1 MCMGNKMGTR
11 LNIAELEPGQLNS
24 ECITIM
30 TMFARELERHNGE
43 VVRLTE
49 RGVMR
54 DIIRHAHDKPSAKLE
69 ALYDRL
75 KVAIKRF
82 INSAEFDIRAHEESF
97 MAQNARLA
105 ERLDD
110 PTKGATTRH

>member
-1 MCMGNKMGTR
+1 MCKGNEMGTK

-30 TMFARELERHNGE
+30 TMFARELERHNGK

-54 DIIRHAHDKPSAKLE
+54 DIIRHAHDKPSPKLQ

-82 INSAEFDIRAHEESF
+82 INSDEFDIRAHES
-97 MAQNARLA
+97 RLMTQGPRLV
-105 ERLDD
+105 ERSND
-110 PTKGATTRH
+110 PPNGAVTRH